1 MISHCIIIYCIKC
14 YHIFNSIDIS
24 SHIFNHL
31 AGLSGDEKCPAY
43 SLYVFY
49 PVDLTLQQM
58 LEDTETSAVTR
69 SIDPDDNPAFV
80 FTKKSG
86 ASKLAYDLLDS
97 PFHRNF
103 ALLFRLM
110 ATSDTGGVLFA
121 LTDKSQMR
129 IQLGVKLARVK
140 KGGRQVEV
148 YYSDSKGAAYKPVA
162 TFPLPTGKNVW
173 TRFAIAVSA
182 NKISFYH
189 NCNTEPKVVTF
200 NRSNRQQLVEP
211 GAAIMVGHGGA
222 QDEDKFE
229 VSHNALLFLSF
240 CAPPF
245 VRSFGV

>member
-1 MISHCIIIYCIKC
+1 MISVAIVY
-14 YHIFNSIDIS
+14 S
-24 SHIFNHL
+24 SNR
-31 AGLSGDEKCPAY
+31 SECKYPAY
-43 SLYVFY
+43 SLYVFH

-58 LEDTETSAVTR
+58 LEDPEASLVDR
-69 SIDPDDNPAFV
+69 SLDPDDNPAFV

-86 ASKLAYDLLDS
+86 ASKLAYGLLDS

-110 ATSDTGGVLFA
+110 ATSDAGGVLFA

-148 YYSDSKGAAYKPVA
+148 YYSDSKGAYKPVA
-162 TFPLPTGKNVW
+162 TFPLTTDKNVW

-200 NRSNRQQLVEP
+200 NRSNKQQLVEP
-211 GAAIMVGHGGA
+211 GAAIMVGQGGA
-222 QDEDKFE
+222 QDRDKFE
-229 VSHNALLFLSF
+229 VQFASHSALRYFFSF
-240 CAPPF
+240 CALPF
-245 VRSFGV
+245 VLPLGV

>member
-1 MISHCIIIYCIKC
+1 
-14 YHIFNSIDIS
+14 
-24 SHIFNHL
+24 
-31 AGLSGDEKCPAY
+31 
-43 SLYVFY
+43 
-49 PVDLTLQQM
+49 M
-58 LEDTETSAVTR
+58 LEDPEASLVDL
-69 SIDPDDNPAFV
+69 SVDPEDNPAFV

-86 ASKLAYDLLDS
+86 ASKLAYGLLDS

-140 KGGRQVEV
+140 KVGRQVEV
-148 YYSDSKGAAYKPVA
+148 YYSDGKGASYKPVA
-162 TFPLPTGKNVW
+162 TFLLSTDKNVW

-189 NCNTEPKVVTF
+189 NCNPEPKVVTF
-200 NRSNRQQLVEP
+200 NRSNKQQLVEP

-222 QDEDKFE
+222 QDGDKFE
-229 VSHNALLFLSF
+229 VSHNALLFLSS

-245 VRSFGV
+245 VFSFVV